1 MFLKE
6 YGIQP
11 KQYLI
16 SQRINY
22 AKELLILT
30 DLKLDI
36 VARSCGYNDPVHFMK
51 EFKSRV
57 GVSAGLFRKARWR
70 LQKQPQEQ
78 SNTQKSI

>member
-22 AKELLILT
+22 AKELLIQT

-57 GVSAGLFRKARWR
+57 GVSAGLFRKAR
-70 LQKQPQEQ
+70 
-78 SNTQKSI
+78 